1 MDFFRLV
8 LRFIPEYKGRITA
21 YVLMNFIAS
30 VFSVFSFI
38 ALIPLIQLLFGLS
51 DEKFEYVETQGLSSY
66 NGLLDA
72 AKNNIMYYLQ
82 EQIAVNGKIWVLFA
96 IGGFVVFMSFL
107 FNIVSYFAYW
117 VRIPIRT
124 GISRSLRQD
133 AYNKIVNMP
142 VLAFS
147 KENRGDFVSR
157 MTSDVDEIDFGIGT
171 TLDMFIKDPI
181 QIIVYIVTM
190 VSISA
195 NLTMYG
201 IVLLLVICSIILYLG
216 RIMQRITFQ
225 AQTNRGKILSM
236 YEQTIGVLPVIK
248 SYCTERDFSDKFS
261 VLNYET
267 QRIFNKQNRFYTL
280 AWTCTDFSL
289 VAIIVLILCVSGELI
304 LNGQS
309 NIGPATLI
317 AFLGVFYSLIAPM
330 RDLMK
335 CTFGIRKAM
344 ASLER
349 LNRVLRIRQE
359 SDSAKEELVVR
370 HTDEPIIE
378 LRGVTFRYENDDVLK
393 KVSIKVM
400 EGEKIAILGSTG
412 SGKSTLAGLI
422 SFLYNQKEGEFLING
437 RDIST
442 YSINSIRKNISYII
456 QDPLLIQD
464 TIFFNITLGNK
475 DYTKEDVVKA
485 AQRAHIHDFIMS
497 LPSQYET
504 IIGDR
509 GTLLSS
515 GQKQCI
521 ALARAFIKGA
531 PIFIM
536 DEATSALDPELE
548 TLVLKELKGGMKES
562 TAIIITHRVSTS
574 LDADYVYVIDDG
586 MIVEEGSPKQLYE
599 KDGLFRSLAVIQNI
613 FINS

>member
-21 YVLMNFIAS
+21 YVFMNFIAS

-96 IGGFVVFMSFL
+96 IGGFVVLMSFL

-133 AYNKIVNMP
+133 AYNKIVYMP

-181 QIIVYIVTM
+181 QIIVYLVTM

-201 IVLLLVICSIILYLG
+201 IALLLVICSIILYLG

-236 YEQTIGVLPVIK
+236 YEQTIGVLPVVK
-248 SYCTERDFSDKFS
+248 SYCTEHDFSEKFS
-261 VLNYET
+261 VLNYDT

-309 NIGPATLI
+309 EIGPATLI

-349 LNRVLRIRQE
+349 LNRVLCIEQE

-378 LRGVTFRYENDDVLK
+378 LRGVSFRYENDDVLK
-393 KVSIKVM
+393 KVSIKVK

-412 SGKSTLAGLI
+412 AGKSTLAGII
-422 SFLYNQKEGEFLING
+422 SQLYNQNEGEVIING
-437 RDIST
+437 KEIST
-442 YSINSIRKNISYII
+442 YSVSSVRKNISYVV
-456 QDPLLIQD
+456 QDPLLLQD
-464 TIFFNITLGNK
+464 TIFYNITLGNK
-475 DYTKEDVVKA
+475 QYAKDDVIKA
-485 AQRAHIHDFIMS
+485 AQKAHIHDFIMS
-497 LPSQYET
+497 LPSKYET
-504 IIGDR
+504 VIGDR
-509 GTLLSS
+509 GTSLSS

-521 ALARAFIKGA
+521 ALARALIRKA
-531 PIFIM
+531 PIYIM
-536 DEATSALDPELE
+536 DEATSVLDPKLE
-548 TLVLKELKGGMKES
+548 TLVLKELMS
-562 TAIIITHRVSTS
+562 DATRYAAIIITHRVSTT
-574 LDADYVYVIDDG
+574 LDADNVYVIDDG
-586 MIVEEGSPKQLYE
+586 MIVEKGTPKQLFE
-599 KDGLFRSLAVIQNI
+599 KDGLYRSLAVIQNI
-613 FINS
+613 KL

>member
-1 MDFFRLV
+1 MDFFRLIF
-8 LRFIPEYKGRITA
+8 RFIPEYKGRITA
-21 YVLMNFIAS
+21 YVLMNFVAS

-51 DEKFEYVETQGLSSY
+51 DETFEYVETKGLSSY
-66 NGLLDA
+66 NDFLDA

-82 EQIAVNGKIWVLFA
+82 EQMAVNGKEWVLFA
-96 IGGFVVFMSFL
+96 IGGFVVLMSFL

-133 AYNKIVNMP
+133 AYNRIVNMP

-157 MTSDVDEIDFGIGT
+157 MTIDVDEIDFGIGT

-181 QIIVYIVTM
+181 QIIVYIATM
-190 VSISA
+190 VSISS

-201 IVLLLVICSIILYLG
+201 MALLLVICSIILYLG

-236 YEQTIGVLPVIK
+236 YEQTIGVLPVVK
-248 SYCTERDFSDKFS
+248 SYSTERDFSEKFS

-267 QRIFNKQNRFYTL
+267 QRIFNKQNRFYSL
-280 AWTCTDFSL
+280 AWSCTDFSL
-289 VAIIVLILCVSGELI
+289 VAIIVLILCISGGLI
-304 LNGQS
+304 LNGES
-309 NIGPATLI
+309 TIGPATLI

-349 LNRVLRIRQE
+349 LNRVLRIEQE
-359 SDSAKEELVVR
+359 SDSVKEELVLR
-370 HTDEPIIE
+370 HTDEPVIE
-378 LRGVTFRYENDDVLK
+378 LRGVSFRYENDDVLK
-393 KVSIKVM
+393 KVSIRVK

-422 SFLYNQKEGEFLING
+422 SLLYSQNEGEFLVNG
-437 RDIST
+437 KDIKAYST
-442 YSINSIRKNISYII
+442 NSVRKNISYIV
-456 QDPLLIQD
+456 QDPLLVQD
-464 TIFFNITLGNK
+464 TIFYNITLGNK
-475 DYTKEDVVKA
+475 DFTREDVVKA
-485 AQRAHIHDFIMS
+485 AQKAHIHDYIMS
-497 LPSQYET
+497 LPMQYET
-504 IIGDR
+504 VIGDR
-509 GTLLSS
+509 GTMLSS

-531 PIFIM
+531 PIYII

-548 TLVLKELKGGMKES
+548 TLVLNELKRDLTKN
-562 TAIIITHRVSTS
+562 TTIIITHRVSTS

-586 MIVEEGSPKQLYE
+586 KIVEEGTPKH
-599 KDGLFRSLAVIQNI
+599 LFEEDWPYRSLAVIQNI
-613 FINS
+613 KL

>member
-1 MDFFRLV
+1 
-8 LRFIPEYKGRITA
+8 
-21 YVLMNFIAS
+21 MNFIAS
-30 VFSVFSFI
+30 IFSVFSFI

-51 DEKFEYVETQGLSSY
+51 DKTFEYIEAENLSSY
-66 NGLLDA
+66 DGLIDA

-82 EQIAVNGKIWVLFA
+82 EQMAIHGKTWVLFA
-96 IGGFVVFMSFL
+96 IGGFVVLMSFL

-133 AYNKIVNMP
+133 AYVKIINMP

-147 KENRGDFVSR
+147 EENRGDFVSR

-201 IVLLLVICSIILYLG
+201 IALLLVFCTIILYLG
-216 RIMQRITFQ
+216 KIMQQITFQ

-236 YEQTIGVLPVIK
+236 YEQTIGVLPVVK
-248 SYCTERDFSDKFS
+248 SYSTEQDFSKKFS
-261 VLNYET
+261 ILNYNT

-289 VAIIVLILCVSGELI
+289 VTIIVLILCVSGELI

-309 NIGPATLI
+309 SIGPASLI

-349 LNRVLRIRQE
+349 LDRVLRLEQE
-359 SDSAKEELVVR
+359 SDFANEELVIR
-370 HTDEPIIE
+370 HKDDTIIE
-378 LRGVTFRYENDDVLK
+378 LREVTFSYGNKDVLNNVSL
-393 KVSIKVM
+393 KVK
-400 EGEKIAILGSTG
+400 EGETIAILGSTG
-412 SGKSTLAGLI
+412 SGKSTLAGLM
-422 SFLYNQKEGEFLING
+422 SLLYNKKAGEYFFYGKDIN
-437 RDIST
+437 T
-442 YSINSIRKNISYII
+442 YSVSTIRNNISYIV
-456 QDPLLIQD
+456 QDPFLLQD
-464 TIFFNITLGNK
+464 TIFYNITLGNK
-475 DYTKEDVVKA
+475 GYSKEDVVKA
-485 AQRAHIHDFIMS
+485 AQKAHIHDFIMS
-497 LPSQYET
+497 LPLQYET
-504 IIGDR
+504 AIGDR
-509 GTLLSS
+509 GTLLSG

-521 ALARAFIKGA
+521 ALARAFIKDA

-536 DEATSALDPELE
+536 DEATSALDPDLE
-548 TLVLKELKGGMKES
+548 TLVLNELICGTNRK
-562 TAIIITHRVSTS
+562 TLIIITHRVSTS
-574 LDADYVYVIDDG
+574 LSADHVYVIDDG
-586 MIVEEGSPKQLYE
+586 TIVEEGIPKQLLE
-599 KDGLFRSLAVIQNI
+599 KDGQFRSLAAIQNI
-613 FINS
+613 KLS

>member
-51 DEKFEYVETQGLSSY
+51 DETFEYVETQGISSY

-82 EQIAVNGKIWVLFA
+82 EQIAVNGKTWVLYA
-96 IGGFVVFMSFL
+96 IGGFVVLMSFL

-142 VLAFS
+142 LLAFS

-201 IVLLLVICSIILYLG
+201 IALLLVISSIILYLG

-236 YEQTIGVLPVIK
+236 YEQTIGVLPIVK
-248 SYCTERDFSDKFS
+248 SYCTENDFSEKFS
-261 VLNYET
+261 VLNYDT

-309 NIGPATLI
+309 TIGPATLI

-349 LNRVLRIRQE
+349 LNRVLRIEQE
-359 SDSAKEELVVR
+359 SNSVKENLLVR

-378 LRGVTFRYENDDVLK
+378 LRGVTFRYEKDNVLK
-393 KVSIKVM
+393 NVSIKVKN
-400 EGEKIAILGSTG
+400 GEKIAILGSTG
-412 SGKSTLAGLI
+412 SGKSTLAGII
-422 SFLYNQKEGEFLING
+422 SHLYNQDAGEVLLNG
-437 RDIST
+437 MD
-442 YSINSIRKNISYII
+442 IRKYSVRSVRNNISYVV
-456 QDPLLIQD
+456 QDPLLLQD

-475 DYTKEDVVKA
+475 QYAKEDVVKA
-485 AQRAHIHDFIMS
+485 AQKAHIHDFIMS
-497 LPSQYET
+497 LPMQYET

-509 GTLLSS
+509 GALLSS

-521 ALARAFIKGA
+521 ALARAFIKEA
-531 PIFIM
+531 SVYIL

-548 TLVLKELKGGMKES
+548 TLILKELTGVAINN
-562 TAIIITHRVSTS
+562 TIIIITHRVSTTI
-574 LDADYVYVIDDG
+574 DADHVYVIDDG
-586 MIVEEGSPKQLYE
+586 MIVEEGKPKQLFE
-599 KDGLFRSLAVIQNI
+599 KDSLYRSLAIIQNI
-613 FINS
+613 KI

>member
-51 DEKFEYVETQGLSSY
+51 DETFEYVETQGISSY

-82 EQIAVNGKIWVLFA
+82 EQIAVNGKTWVLYA
-96 IGGFVVFMSFL
+96 IGGFVVLMSFL

-142 VLAFS
+142 LLAFS

-201 IVLLLVICSIILYLG
+201 IALLLVICSIILYLG

-236 YEQTIGVLPVIK
+236 YEQTIGVLPIVK
-248 SYCTERDFSDKFS
+248 SYCTENDFSEKFS
-261 VLNYET
+261 VLNYDT

-309 NIGPATLI
+309 TIGPATLI

-349 LNRVLRIRQE
+349 LNRVLRIEQE
-359 SDSAKEELVVR
+359 SNSVKENLLVR

-378 LRGVTFRYENDDVLK
+378 LRGVTFRYEKDNVLK
-393 KVSIKVM
+393 NVSIKVKN
-400 EGEKIAILGSTG
+400 GEKIAILGSTG
-412 SGKSTLAGLI
+412 SGKSTLAGII
-422 SFLYNQKEGEFLING
+422 SHLYNQDDGEVLLNG
-437 RDIST
+437 MD
-442 YSINSIRKNISYII
+442 IRKYSVRSVRNNISYVV
-456 QDPLLIQD
+456 QDPLLLQD

-475 DYTKEDVVKA
+475 QYAKEDVVKA
-485 AQRAHIHDFIMS
+485 AQKAHIHDFIMS
-497 LPSQYET
+497 LPMQYET

-509 GTLLSS
+509 GALLSS

-521 ALARAFIKGA
+521 ALARAFIKEA
-531 PIFIM
+531 SVYIL

-548 TLVLKELKGGMKES
+548 TLILKELTGVAINN
-562 TAIIITHRVSTS
+562 TIIIITHRVSTTI
-574 LDADYVYVIDDG
+574 DADHVYVIDDG
-586 MIVEEGSPKQLYE
+586 MIVEEGKPKQLFE
-599 KDGLFRSLAVIQNI
+599 KDSLYRSLAIIQNI
-613 FINS
+613 KI

>member
-51 DEKFEYVETQGLSSY
+51 DKTFEYVDTQDLSSF
-66 NGLLDA
+66 NELLDA

-82 EQIAVNGKIWVLFA
+82 EQMAVHGKTWVLFA
-96 IGGFVVFMSFL
+96 IGGFVVLMSFL

-133 AYNKIVNMP
+133 AYNRIVNMP

-181 QIIVYIVTM
+181 QIIVYIATM
-190 VSISA
+190 VSISS

-201 IVLLLVICSIILYLG
+201 MALLLVTCSLILYLG

-236 YEQTIGVLPVIK
+236 YEQTIGVLPVVK
-248 SYCTERDFSDKFS
+248 SYSTEHDFSDKFS
-261 VLNYET
+261 VLNYDT
-267 QRIFNKQNRFYTL
+267 QRIFNKQNRFYSL
-280 AWTCTDFSL
+280 AWSCTDFSL
-289 VAIIVLILCVSGELI
+289 VAIIVMILCISGELI
-304 LNGQS
+304 LKGES
-309 NIGPATLI
+309 AIGPATLI

-349 LNRVLRIRQE
+349 LNRVLRIEQE
-359 SDSAKEELVVR
+359 SDSAREELVVR

-378 LRGVTFRYENDDVLK
+378 LRGVSFRYENDDVLK
-393 KVSIKVM
+393 KVSIKVKD
-400 EGEKIAILGSTG
+400 GEKIAILGSTG

-422 SFLYNQKEGEFLING
+422 SQLYSQNEGVILING
-437 RDIST
+437 KDVST
-442 YSINSIRKNISYII
+442 YSVSSVRKNISYVV

-464 TIFFNITLGNK
+464 SIFYNITLGNRE
-475 DYTKEDVVKA
+475 YSKEDVIRA
-485 AQRAHIHDFIMS
+485 ARKAHIHDFIMG
-497 LPSQYET
+497 LPLQYET

-521 ALARAFIKGA
+521 ALARAFIKDA
-531 PIFIM
+531 PIYIM

-548 TLVLKELKGGMKES
+548 TLVLKELSDGGTKS
-562 TAIIITHRVSTS
+562 TAIIITHRISTS

-586 MIVEEGSPKQLYE
+586 RIVEEGTPKQVLGE
-599 KDGLFRSLAVIQNI
+599 DGLYSSLAVIQNI
-613 FINS
+613 RL